1 MRSNQEKPLKDLTL
15 SERLCIANNI
25 YVAYPRFKEILSA
38 IDDCHHLSN
47 LKDEPECLFLKGE
60 TGAGK
65 TTILKSY
72 AQNYPRCETPLGTEV
87 RLLSITIPSPATVK
101 SLVTKLLWE
110 LGDPAYEK
118 GTVSNQTI
126 RLIGLMKDCG
136 VELVFL
142 DEFQHFID
150 RDSAKVLQTVS
161 DWLKDLILDTKV
173 PMVLIGLPEAE
184 AVFHVNCQLSRRFAN
199 RHNLNPFCWDDDS
212 GKEFRTF
219 LHAIESQLP
228 LIGDSNLAAEE
239 MALRFYYASDGIVA
253 YVMKLIRNG
262 TYLALKQGQEKI
274 DSSVLAIAFNKHVL
288 ADKPHKKNPFLT
300 DDIFQLVSDS
310 EEVVELGTKVGATS
324 RKLKPKKKIQRVSD
338 VLHK

>member
-1 MRSNQEKPLKDLTL
+1 MTL
-15 SERLCIANNI
+15 SERLCVANNI

-65 TTILKSY
+65 TTIIKSY
-72 AQNYPRCETPLGTEV
+72 AQNYPRRETLEGTEV
-87 RLLSITIPSPATVK
+87 SLLSITIPSPATVK
-101 SLVTKLLWE
+101 SLVSKLLWE

-118 GTVSNQTI
+118 GSVSNQTI
-126 RLIGLMKDCG
+126 RLIGLIKYCG
-136 VELVFL
+136 VELVVL

-150 RDSAKVLQTVS
+150 RDSERVLQTIS
-161 DWLKDLILDTKV
+161 DWLKNLILDTKV

-199 RHNLNPFCWDDDS
+199 RHNLNPFYWDNDS

-219 LHAIESQLP
+219 LHAVESQLP
-228 LIGDSNLAAEE
+228 LIENSNLATEE
-239 MALRFYYASDGIVA
+239 MALRFYYASNGIVA
-253 YVMKLIRNG
+253 YVMKLIRYG
-262 TYLALKQGQEKI
+262 TYLALKQGQEKL
-274 DSSVLAIAFNKHVL
+274 DSNVLAIAYEKYVR
-288 ADKPHKKNPFLT
+288 ADKPQKTNPFIIN
-300 DDIFQLVSDS
+300 DIFQLVSNS
-310 EEVVELGTKVGATS
+310 KEFVESGINVGATS
-324 RKLKPKKKIQRVSD
+324 KRLKPKKKTQRASD

>member
-1 MRSNQEKPLKDLTL
+1 MSTPQASWQDMAL
-15 SERLCIANNI
+15 SERLSVANSI
-25 YVAYPRFKEILSA
+25 YIAYPRFKEILAA

-65 TTILKSY
+65 TTIMKSY
-72 AQNYPRCETPLGTEV
+72 AQKHPRRETASGTEV
-87 RLLSITIPSPATVK
+87 SLLSITIPAPATVK

-118 GTVSNQTI
+118 GSVSNQTI

-161 DWLKDLILDTKV
+161 DWLKDLILDTKI
-173 PMVLIGLPEAE
+173 PMILIGLPEAE

-199 RHNLNPFCWDDDS
+199 RHNLNPFSWHDDS

-228 LIGDSNLAAEE
+228 LCEQSNLAAED
-239 MALRFYYASDGIVA
+239 MAMRFYYASNGIVA
-253 YVMKLIRNG
+253 YVMKLIRYG
-262 TYLALKQGQEKI
+262 TYLALKQGQEKL
-274 DSSVLAIAFNKHVL
+274 DNSVLAIAFEQYVK
-288 ADKPHKKNPFLT
+288 ADKPQRQNPFLT
-300 DDIFQLVSDS
+300 DDVFHLMSS
-310 EEVVELGTKVGATS
+310 AKEVVESAVKVGATS
-324 RKLKPKKKIQRVSD
+324 RKLKSQQKLQRASD